1 METNGAVFLPC
12 VGLRDNE
19 KVQYIDEFPNYWSSS
34 EHNAESASI
43 LDYSGSIKV
52 AVCPKRGGAG
62 VRLVKDAD

>member
-12 VGLRDNE
+12 VGLRDNGS
-19 KVQYIDEFPNYWSSS
+19 VQYVDEFPNYWSSS
-34 EHNAESASI
+34 EYSADSASI

-52 AVCPKRGGAG
+52 AVCPKRGGVG